1 MIDFVKVGS
10 RISEY
15 RRAMGLSQEELA
27 ERLYVTRQAVSKWE
41 NGTSIPSI
49 ETVYELSRL
58 FSVSF
63 EELLGLFEAP
73 PCNIDSENIFEGHDR
88 AYIISKIAS
97 GEIRL
102 KLADILYQ
110 MSPAERM
117 YLLRCVKDGKL
128 PASRRELI
136 AKLTPSE
143 KKFLEN
149 EQ

>member
-15 RRAMGLSQEELA
+15 RRAMGLTQEELA
-27 ERLYVTRQAVSKWE
+27 EKLYVTRQAVSKWE
-41 NGTSIPSI
+41 NGSSIPSI
-49 ETVYELSRL
+49 DTVYELSRL

-73 PCNIDSENIFEGHDR
+73 PKVDAENIFEGHDR
-88 AYIISKIAS
+88 AYIISKIVS

-102 KLADILYQ
+102 NIPDVLYQ

-117 YLLRCVKDGKL
+117 YILKCIKSGKL
-128 PASRRELI
+128 RVVLVELL

-143 KKFLEN
+143 IQFLKN
-149 EQ
+149 DQ